1 MRTLFTTLL
10 IVMVLYIGNTQSK
23 VTAFTHVNVI
33 PMTGETLLQDY
44 TVLIKDGKVFKMGP
58 SSKLKVKKKA
68 NAIDATGKYLIPG
81 LAEMHAHIPTPV
93 NGDDSEVRNVLFL
106 YVANG
111 VTTIRG
117 MLGDPY
123 HLGLRKDVMDEKII
137 GPRIFTSSPS
147 MNGNSVKT
155 PEEARQKV
163 TQFKK
168 DGYDFLK
175 IHPGV
180 KREVFDTLAKTAQ
193 TLNLPFSGHV
203 PVEVGIRHALASRY
217 ASVDH
222 IDGYLEGL
230 VSAEYLQ
237 QNPNGGFFGYN
248 YVPLA
253 DEKLLDALAAETK
266 KQGVWVVPT
275 QSLFTR
281 WFSPIDAVALANESE
296 MQYMPSKTLYQW
308 RQNKQNLTA
317 NGYSEVLWQRFIL
330 LRQKTLRTLHGSGV
344 DLLLGSDA
352 PQVFNVPGF
361 SLRHEMKSLFE
372 AGLSPHVILQSG
384 TANPARFFGQSG
396 QFGTIQPGSSADLIL
411 LEGNPLDNIDN
422 TWKQIGV
429 MLRGNWLSKVFIEAE
444 LRKIAEKNKS

>member
-396 QFGTIQPGSSADLIL
+396 QFGTIQPGASADLIL

>member
-33 PMTGETLLQDY
+33 PMTGETLLPDY
-44 TVLIKDGKVFKMGP
+44 TVLIKDGKVFKMAP

-68 NAIDATGKYLIPG
+68 KAIDATGKYLIPG

-93 NGDDSEVRNVLFL
+93 NGDDSEVRSVLFL

-330 LRQKTLRTLHGSGV
+330 LRQKTLRTLHGAGV

-372 AGLSPHVILQSG
+372 SGLSPQVILQSG

-396 QFGTIQPGSSADLIL
+396 QFGTIQPGASADLIL

>member
-10 IVMVLYIGNTQSK
+10 IVMALYIGNTQSK

-44 TVLIKDGKVFKMGP
+44 TVLMKDGKVFKMGP